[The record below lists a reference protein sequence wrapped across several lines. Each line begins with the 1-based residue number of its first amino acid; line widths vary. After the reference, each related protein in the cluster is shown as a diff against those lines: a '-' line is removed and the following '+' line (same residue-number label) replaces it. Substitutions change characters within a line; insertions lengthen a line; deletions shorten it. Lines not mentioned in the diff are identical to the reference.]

1 MKKITLTTIVIAW
14 IFILMSQFSFADS
27 VEIINT
33 DNLSKGF
40 ITITYNSTDA
50 VKFKVLITL
59 ADQKISYPFKANGT
73 STNFPLQL
81 GNGKYSIGLLKN
93 VSGTK
98 YVYVSQKTVELN
110 LSDPN
115 IVYLNSVQ
123 NINFSEEMKAIDFGK
138 TLLSKDKT
146 TNDKVKSL
154 YNYLVKG
161 MAYDYSK
168 IAKLTS
174 EYIPNVEQT
183 YEDMEGICYDY
194 SALFASIQRYHG
206 IPTRLVKGYSKYVEG
221 YHAWNEV
228 FIDGKWLII
237 DNTVDNTWKGSKTG
251 LTMFKSSK
259 DYTKVNDY

>member
-1 MKKITLTTIVIAW
+1 MKKTILLILVLSFMM
-14 IFILMSQFSFADS
+14 IFVFQLGFAEDG
-27 VEIINT
+27 EIINT
-33 DNLSKGF
+33 DNLSKGM
-40 ITITYNSTDA
+40 ISVTYSSADA
-50 VKFKVLITL
+50 VKFKVLITKG
-59 ADQKISYPFKANGT
+59 DQKISYPFSPDGT
-73 STNFPLQL
+73 RVNFPLQL

-98 YVYVSQKTVELN
+98 YVYVSQKSVELS
-110 LSDPN
+110 LTDPN
-115 IVYLNSVQ
+115 VVYLNSVQ

-174 EYIPNVEQT
+174 EYIPSVEQT
-183 YEDMEGICYDY
+183 YADMKGICYDY

-228 FIDGKWLII
+228 FIDGKWVII